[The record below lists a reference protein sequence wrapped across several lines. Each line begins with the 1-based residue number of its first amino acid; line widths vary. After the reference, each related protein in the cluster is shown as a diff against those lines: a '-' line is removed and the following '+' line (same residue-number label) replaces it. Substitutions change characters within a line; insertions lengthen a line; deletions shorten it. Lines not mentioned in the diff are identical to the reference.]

1 MRRMM
6 IGFIAIVG
14 LLLIGCSSGGGG
26 ESLKT
31 VAYNS
36 VYGVNA
42 LSPEENISLNVG
54 AEVIETVLP
63 YDQNA
68 SIIEK
73 AVGSDISAN
82 YTVTGGDAY
91 GQTLLQSSKTYF
103 YAATNCTDGA
113 VTQYVLAH
121 TVETDTQINIVNT
134 SSDILPTADVNI
146 SVNGVQV
153 NVVDTAACGITAVD
167 TLSEQDQN
175 ISVPF
180 LGSETTSRLRPSDTN
195 TSVDIIIYQIPAQT
209 AAIIPLPRLTLDA
222 L

>member
-6 IGFIAIVG
+6 IGFIATVV
-14 LLLIGCSSGGGG
+14 LVLVGCSSGGG
-26 ESLKT
+26 STLA

-42 LSPEENISLNVG
+42 LSTNENISLYAG
-54 AEVIETVLP
+54 DQVIETVLP
-63 YDQNA
+63 YDENA

-73 AVGSDISAN
+73 AVGSDITA
-82 YTVTGGDAY
+82 YYMVTGGDTF
-91 GQTLLQSSKTYF
+91 GQTVLQSGMTYF
-103 YAATNCTDGA
+103 YAATDCDDGA
-113 VTQYVLAH
+113 VTQYALAH

-134 SSDILPTADVNI
+134 SSDVLLTADINI

-153 NVVDTAACGITAVD
+153 NVDDTVACSITAVD

-175 ISVPF
+175 ITVIFS
-180 LGSETTSRLRPSDTN
+180 GGETVSRVLSSDTN
-195 TSVDIIIYQIPAQT
+195 TSVDIIIYQTPAQT